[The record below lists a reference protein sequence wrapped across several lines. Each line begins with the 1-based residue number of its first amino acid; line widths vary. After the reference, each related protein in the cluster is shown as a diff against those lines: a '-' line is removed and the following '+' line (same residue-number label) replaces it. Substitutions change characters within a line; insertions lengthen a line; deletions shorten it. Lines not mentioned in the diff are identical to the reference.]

1 MLRKMNKTKLL
12 FLIFAMSSI
21 AILAAEDPYGN
32 VALEYDRP
40 TDQVTLS
47 EVPIDIDVSN
57 DWMHIIVNEEV
68 ENMSIGIYGPS
79 SSAEYDIDYAMP
91 GEIYEYDISD
101 CPCGHYYITVDADGK
116 TYNGNIQL

>member
-1 MLRKMNKTKLL
+1 MKMTKFKLL
-12 FLIFAMSSI
+12 F
-21 AILAAEDPYGN
+21 
-32 VALEYDRP
+32 VALILFPLSVVASDDEQIRKISLEYIKSSD
-40 TDQVTLS
+40 DQTHS

-68 ENMSIGIYGPS
+68 ERVSIEIYGS
-79 SSAEYDIDYAMP
+79 GASAEYDIDYAMP

>member
-1 MLRKMNKTKLL
+1 MSLLL
-12 FLIFAMSSI
+12 FPLSVFASDDGQTEMVSLDGIKDSD
-21 AILAAEDPYGN
+21 AQ
-32 VALEYDRP
+32 
-40 TDQVTLS
+40 THS
-47 EVPIDIDVSN
+47 EAPINIDVSN

-68 ENMSIGIYGPS
+68 ERVSIEIYGPGA
-79 SSAEYDIDYAMP
+79 SAEYDIDYAMP